1 MYNFKRKLSGIGGII
16 VKRIVVIITLILCV
30 GTIIFGNL
38 HWKNKIAA
46 RGEEVANTVVAKTEP
61 LKEAEAN
68 QDVSVYFSNLPE
80 SVQNK
85 IKDAQTSGQP
95 LQFVI
100 YGSNATSVEEGAWP
114 AQLSKQLEDTY
125 GTNVFQVTVIS
136 EGEKTSLDVVREKS
150 YKQVSE
156 LKPDIVLFEPFM
168 LKDNGLIG
176 LSNTLDNI
184 ETMMDSWKS
193 ENDAVTIMIQP
204 PNPLYS
210 ANYYPKEVKELQ
222 EYAKQNKLT
231 YLNHWEAW
239 PDLEDSKMNDY
250 LTEESDANDNGN
262 KIWADFLIKYFIAK

>member
-1 MYNFKRKLSGIGGII
+1 LSGIGGII

-30 GTIIFGNL
+30 GAIIFGNL
-38 HWKNKIAA
+38 HWKNKITAQ
-46 RGEEVANTVVAKTEP
+46 GEEVTNTVEAKAVTE
-61 LKEAEAN
+61 AAAN
-68 QDVSVYFSNLPE
+68 QDVSDYFSNLPE

-85 IKDAQTSGQP
+85 IKDAQSSGQP

-100 YGSNATSVEEGAWP
+100 YGSNATSDEKGAWP
-114 AQLSKQLEDTY
+114 AQLTKQLEDTY
-125 GTNVFQVTVIS
+125 GTNVFQVSVIS

-176 LSNTLDNI
+176 VSNTLDNI
-184 ETMMDSWKS
+184 ETMMNSWKS
-193 ENDAVTIMIQP
+193 ANDAVTIMVQP

-210 ANYYPKEVKELQ
+210 ATYYPKEVKELQ
-222 EYAKQNKLT
+222 EYAKQNNLT

-239 PDLEDSKMNDY
+239 PDLEDSKMKDY
-250 LTEESDANDNGN
+250 LTEESNVNENGN